1 MINELYWQLFM
12 NAFRWIVFFPVLML
26 VTATVQTIGGILGEQ
41 GPWWIWFFVYAGF
54 GWGASTWVVFMAS
67 RICPN
72 PKIGSYMFLGL
83 FIVAELIGFA
93 KGFSARPA
101 LENIIRGGIDVG
113 VIGAL
118 VASANTP
125 LEKSRRTE

>member
-1 MINELYWQLFM
+1 MLIL
-12 NAFRWIVFFPVLML
+12 RWIFFFPALLL
-26 VTATVQTIGGILGEQ
+26 VTVAVQTIGGIVGEQ
-41 GPWWIWFFVYAGF
+41 EPWWIWFFVYATF
-54 GWGASTWVVFMAS
+54 GWGASAWAVFMAS

-83 FIVAELIGFA
+83 FITAELIAYA
-93 KGFSARPA
+93 KGFNTRSA

-118 VASANTP
+118 VASASAPVSQN
-125 LEKSRRTE
+125 S